1 MNDDITI
8 FWQRYLASLPD
19 GTPKPTHYEAWSF
32 GDSAALA
39 AELADLVL
47 RGIKTATCASLE
59 HMQHDGDPLPEV
71 GGHSI
76 VTDFAGKPQCIIETT
91 EVTIQP
97 FDQVDAQFAFDEGED
112 DRSLESWR
120 AAHRRYFTRTLPEA
134 GLTFREDMPLV
145 CERFRRVFV

>member
-1 MNDDITI
+1 MNDDINA

-19 GTPKPTHYEAWSF
+19 HAPKPTHYEAWSF
-32 GDSAALA
+32 GDSPALA
-39 AELADLVL
+39 AELADLVM

-59 HMQHDGDPLPEV
+59 HVQHDGDPLPEA

-76 VTDFAGKPQCIIETT
+76 IETT
-91 EVTIQP
+91 AVTIRP
-97 FDQVDAQFAFDEGED
+97 FNQVDAQFAFDEGED

-145 CERFRRVFV
+145 CERFKVVRQA